1 MNDVAIININM
12 GNLFSIK
19 CALDFVGLKS
29 IITDDFEEINKS
41 KSLIIPGVGAFPE
54 AMRRLKDK
62 GLDKAIYDCNE
73 KGKNILGIC
82 LGMQL
87 LFTESCEIKRT
98 KGLNLIPGKVEKF
111 SQKNSLG
118 NSVSFNVGWN
128 KIFTNDFNKKINFVS
143 NLNKKEMYFIHSYHV
158 TPRFEEI
165 VTSKSFFNG
174 KKFVSSVKK
183 DNIQG
188 IQFHPE
194 KSRKHGIEIYKNL
207 KQNLNNKK

>member
-1 MNDVAIININM
+1 MNAVAIININM

-87 LFTESCEIKRT
+87 LFTESCEIK
-98 KGLNLIPGKVEKF
+98 N
-111 SQKNSLG
+111 
-118 NSVSFNVGWN
+118 
-128 KIFTNDFNKKINFVS
+128 
-143 NLNKKEMYFIHSYHV
+143 
-158 TPRFEEI
+158 
-165 VTSKSFFNG
+165 
-174 KKFVSSVKK
+174 
-183 DNIQG
+183 
-188 IQFHPE
+188 
-194 KSRKHGIEIYKNL
+194 
-207 KQNLNNKK
+207 